1 MSLRP
6 FCTLISRQ
14 RLRLTPTTFFSILKD
29 HVHKTYARPGSKAP
43 ITFTIP
49 AGNIDMQPTQEP
61 QLRKLGIPTTLKNGN
76 IHVLHEHKVCKK
88 GDVLTVQQAHIL
100 KLLGIRESEFRAT
113 IIARSFQ
120 DKLERFD
127 TSDNEEED
135 DEELR

>member
-1 MSLRP
+1 
-6 FCTLISRQ
+6 
-14 RLRLTPTTFFSILKD
+14 
-29 HVHKTYARPGSKAP
+29 
-43 ITFTIP
+43 
-49 AGNIDMQPTQEP
+49 MQPTQEP